1 MSLPIQIEG
10 LFKSYGRKSVLRG
23 MDLDCKP
30 GTVTAV
36 LGSNGSGKSTLIRCI
51 LGLNIPDSGAIR
63 IFGENISES
72 PAYRRDVGYMPQHPS
87 FPENLTVHEIL
98 QLVSRTRAVAA
109 DFNRCASLQ
118 VEAYL
123 GQRWK
128 TLSGGMK
135 QRVNAFLA
143 MAFNPSILILD
154 EPTAS
159 LDPASRLKFM
169 DLVTAEKREGKT
181 LLFSTHLLEDIRDV
195 ADYLVFLRSGKAHC
209 ISKQRMLEIA
219 GSLNPNAFE
228 QAVAICLEGTPSGE
242 R

>member
-1 MSLPIQIEG
+1 MTLPIRIDG
-10 LFKSYGRKSVLRG
+10 LCKSYGRKSVLQG
-23 MDLDCKP
+23 LDLRCEP

-36 LGSNGSGKSTLIRCI
+36 LGSNGSGKSTLIRCV
-51 LGLNIPDSGAIR
+51 LGLNVPETGTIKV
-63 IFGENISES
+63 FGESVSAS
-72 PAYRRDVGYMPQHPS
+72 PAYRRHIGYMPQHPS

-98 QLVSRTRAVAA
+98 QLVSRTRNVAP
-109 DFNRCASLQ
+109 DFNHCASLQ

-159 LDPASRLKFM
+159 LDPASRIKFM
-169 DLVTAEKREGKT
+169 ELVKAEKQRGKT
-181 LLFSTHLLEDIRDV
+181 LLFSTHLLEDIREV
-195 ADYLVFLRSGKAHC
+195 ADYLVFLRNGKAHRV
-209 ISKQRMLEIA
+209 SMQRMMESPN
-219 GSLNPNAFE
+219 SLNPHAFE
-228 QAVAICLEGTPSGE
+228 QAVAVCLEEPAPRGA
-242 R
+242 